1 MNCTEVKEVLSSFN
15 DHEATPEE
23 VHAVEEHLLSCKD
36 CAFESTM
43 IVGMKRLLSHWDG
56 VRASDR
62 FHADLMERVGR
73 EPRPGILSRL
83 TWRPVWTGLGAGA
96 AAAVVAVVLW
106 YVIPGSGDG
115 DGTGVAEE
123 RSAVSAPGGVTP
135 PAAGPAEDRGE
146 PLARVVV
153 LQGTLRIGRSDGPES
168 LGSVGDTLSSGD
180 SVRISSNGAVEI
192 ELVEG
197 LTLHLEGDA
206 EYVIGERTSEG
217 ELRAGTLFLRDSGA
231 AGDDA
236 AYSVVGLEAVV
247 SFEKR
252 GLLAGLALRPDGEVD
267 VTVAGGRAKVML
279 PSGMRDVGPGEAL
292 GVAADGGSV
301 SPPAAEEALARLRR
315 WGKR

>member
-1 MNCTEVKEVLSSFN
+1 MDCTEVREALSSFN
-15 DHEATPEE
+15 DHEAAPEE
-23 VHAVEEHLLSCKD
+23 VRAVEEHLLTCKD

-56 VRASDR
+56 VRASER
-62 FHADLMERVGR
+62 FHAGLLERVSR
-73 EPRPGILSRL
+73 EPRPGILSRV
-83 TWRPVWTGLGAGA
+83 TWRPVGAGLAAGA
-96 AAAVVAVVLW
+96 AAAAVAVVLW
-106 YVIPGSGDG
+106 YVIPGTGEGDG
-115 DGTGVAEE
+115 PAEE
-123 RSAVSAPGGVTP
+123 RSAIAAPGGVTP
-135 PAAGPAEDRGE
+135 PAAAPAADRGG
-146 PLARVVV
+146 PVARVIN

-180 SVRISSNGAVEI
+180 SVRIPSEGAVEI
-192 ELVEG
+192 ELAEG
-197 LTLHLEGDA
+197 LTLRLEGDA
-206 EYVIGERTSEG
+206 EYVLGERPSEG
-217 ELRAGTLFLRDSGA
+217 ELRAGTLFLRDGGA

-252 GLLAGLALRPDGEVD
+252 GLLAALALRPDGEVD
-267 VTVAGGRAKVML
+267 VIVAGGRAKVML